1 MTIKRFDVELRT
13 HNLELIVDLGRN
25 HWYVLFPKYG
35 QYASGD
41 IGHGSFERN
50 YNFLVVGSREYSLVI
65 DCDDKRRRW
74 EGWSFFDEKKQ
85 DYMPDTGRLDGK
97 PVWKVYKEDGRLLTT
112 SYSEEQAEFQVL
124 FQQQQGKKV
133 TFKKVEQ

>member
-1 MTIKRFDVELRT
+1 MTIKHFDVELRT
-13 HNLELIVDLGRN
+13 HKLELIVDLERN

-50 YNFLVVGSREYSLVI
+50 HNFLMIGSRPYSLVI
-65 DCDDKRRRW
+65 DCDDERKHW
-74 EGWSFFDEKKQ
+74 EGWSFFDENKQ
-85 DYMPDTGRLDGK
+85 DYMPDTGRLDGE
-97 PVWKVYKEDGRLLTT
+97 PVWKVYKENGKLLQTV
-112 SYSEEQAEFQVL
+112 YSQEQAEFEVV
-124 FQQQQGKKV
+124 FQKQQGKTV

>member
-112 SYSEEQAEFQVL
+112 SYSEDQAEFQVL
-124 FQQQQGKKV
+124 FQKQQGKTV
-133 TFKKVEQ
+133 TFKKVPQ